1 MTLYFEDFTPGR
13 VFELGCRVLSDTDIV
28 SFADE
33 WDPQP
38 IHRDPEAA
46 ATGPFDGLIAS
57 GWQTACVWMR
67 LYVDAV
73 LNRAS
78 MLAAPGVEE
87 IRWLVPVRP
96 GMRLHGRTTI
106 LDAWLS
112 EGAAG
117 RGTMRLRGELRDDED
132 RSVMTLVAR
141 GHARV
146 RQGITR

>member
-1 MTLYFEDFTPGR
+1 
-13 VFELGCRVLSDTDIV
+13 
-28 SFADE
+28 
-33 WDPQP
+33 
-38 IHRDPEAA
+38 
-46 ATGPFDGLIAS
+46 
-57 GWQTACVWMR
+57 
-67 LYVDAV
+67 
-73 LNRAS
+73 

-112 EGAAG
+112 EGAPG
-117 RGTMRLRGELRDDED
+117 RGTMRLRGELRDDDD

-146 RQGITR
+146 RQEIPG